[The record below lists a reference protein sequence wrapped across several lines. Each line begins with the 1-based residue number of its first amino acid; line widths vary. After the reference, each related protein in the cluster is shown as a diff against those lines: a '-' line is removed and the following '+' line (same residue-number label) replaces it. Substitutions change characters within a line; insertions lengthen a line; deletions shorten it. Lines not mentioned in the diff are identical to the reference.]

1 MTQETLQRI
10 LSKLRLE
17 IYKQELFLT
26 KVSRIQSQPTKARE
40 DIIRDVCWI
49 DGTLATQTQYAIQ
62 RRTKLVAVR
71 DKLIRRWFN
80 AQK

>member
-17 IYKQELFLT
+17 IYKQELFLM
-26 KVSRIQSQPTKARE
+26 KVSRIQFQSPKVRE

-62 RRTKLVAVR
+62 RRAKLIAARTKLV
-71 DKLIRRWFN
+71 KHWGSG
-80 AQK
+80 QK

>member
-17 IYKQELFLT
+17 IYKQELFLM
-26 KVSRIQSQPTKARE
+26 KVSRIQSQPPKVRE

-49 DGTLATQTQYAIQ
+49 DGTLATQTQHAIQ
-62 RRTKLVAVR
+62 RRTKLVAAR
-71 DKLIRRWFN
+71 DKLTRRWGN
-80 AQK
+80 AKE